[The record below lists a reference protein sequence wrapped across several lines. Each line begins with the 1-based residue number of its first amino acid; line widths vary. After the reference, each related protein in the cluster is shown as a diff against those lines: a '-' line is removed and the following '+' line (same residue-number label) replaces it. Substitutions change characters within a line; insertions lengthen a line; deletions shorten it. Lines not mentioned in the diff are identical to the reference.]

1 MRLEPVWERPP
12 QHASGG
18 ARRAALH
25 YEVLAVEEICG
36 VIRIEGHG
44 REPRKRRELRPGP
57 LPPVPHKIMNPN
69 GARARGM
76 RADRRGIPRFEIE
89 ISPGSAWRFLA
100 PGITALQRAIG
111 RSIRGAMELRFGRQ
125 FAAEPFRIRAGLR
138 VAHVSWPLGRQ
149 TNLAK
154 HRSVDPQIAFAHPE
168 HRMLDAFLHLPGPA

>member
-57 LPPVPHKIMNPN
+57 LPPVPHKIMNPKR
-69 GARARGM
+69 ARARGM

-100 PGITALQRAIG
+100 PRITALPRAVG
-111 RSIRGAMELRFGRQ
+111 RSIPGTMKLRLGRQ
-125 FAAEPFRIRAGLR
+125 FAPEPFRIRSGLR
-138 VAHVSWPLGRQ
+138 LPHLTCPLARQ

-154 HRSVDPQIAFAHPE
+154 HPSSHPHFAFP
-168 HRMLDAFLHLPGPA
+168 